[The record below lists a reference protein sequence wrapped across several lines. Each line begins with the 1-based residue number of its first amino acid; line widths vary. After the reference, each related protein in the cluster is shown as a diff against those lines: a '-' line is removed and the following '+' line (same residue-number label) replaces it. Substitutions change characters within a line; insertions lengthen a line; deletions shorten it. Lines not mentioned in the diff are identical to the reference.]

1 MGEKRDH
8 FKELGFTKDE
18 KLKYQQMFESYRD
31 KKIDPDLSDEEYFSK
46 IKQSLKTL
54 AGVFSD
60 LLKNEKEKGNLKKR
74 K

>member
-1 MGEKRDH
+1 
-8 FKELGFTKDE
+8 
-18 KLKYQQMFESYRD
+18 MFESYRD

-60 LLKNEKEKGNLKKR
+60 LLKNEKEKENLKKR